1 MRIPHREALE
11 MLLSGVDRI
20 VAVSEDEMAQAIR
33 DIFSCTHHVAEGA
46 GASTVAAL
54 MKERDRLAGKRVAA
68 IVSGGNI
75 DTQRYLQ
82 VLAGK
87 TPAVD

>member
-1 MRIPHREALE
+1 MINPAGGDGSEE
-11 MLLSGVDRI
+11 SGSESE
-20 VAVSEDEMAQAIR
+20 SEDEMAQAIR

-46 GASTVAAL
+46 GASAVAAL

-87 TPAVD
+87 TPVVD